1 MNITKLHTFNGA
13 FFVNVTNLHRFLVH
27 PSERKILTILDRNG
41 NPKKG
46 KNAAETEKFSFGVH
60 IDNLFAS
67 KELAISNHERVYAEI
82 RSRVQ
87 S

>member
-1 MNITKLHTFNGA
+1 MNIIKLHTFNGA
-13 FFVNVTNLHRFLVH
+13 FFVNVTNLHRLLVH
-27 PSERKILTILDRNG
+27 PSERKILTILDKNG

-67 KELAISNHERVYAEI
+67 NELAIANHERIYADMAL
-82 RSRVQ
+82 RRQ